1 MVVCACGMITTCCCC
16 CVDGDIGGRAVIS
29 VGAGIVSA
37 EMMMMMLG
45 GWLVDGECCRGI
57 GNVIQDIGCNGVG
70 LSKLAL

>member
-1 MVVCACGMITTCCCC
+1 
-16 CVDGDIGGRAVIS
+16 VIS

-37 EMMMMMLG
+37 EMMMMLG
-45 GWLVDGECCRGI
+45 GWLVDGECCRCI